1 MTDEDRINRGL
12 QAAQELRVTG
22 EAFDGVRDHIIAAL
36 CATHSSDH
44 LAVLTLH
51 RQLEALALVRKALI
65 LTVSDGD
72 VARAYAEASQGPAH

>member
-1 MTDEDRINRGL
+1 MTDEERINRGL

-22 EAFDGVRDHIIAAL
+22 EAFDGVRALIIDNL
-36 CATHSSDH
+36 CATSSADQLTV
-44 LAVLTLH
+44 LALH

>member
-1 MTDEDRINRGL
+1 MTDEERINRGL

-22 EAFDGVRDHIIAAL
+22 EAFDGVRALIIDNL
-36 CATHSSDH
+36 CATSSADQLTV
-44 LAVLTLH
+44 LALH

-72 VARAYAEASQGPAH
+72 VARAYSEATQGATH